1 MKKINIDNYT
11 KTTLSITLG
20 FFFISSII
28 YINFSTTLSS
38 LRFVSDDVHEILDP
52 LPSTSSNER
61 IFYQSNHVTVF
72 DVNTINIDNILQVIE
87 TEQIISGPNSFEIT
101 FSDREIKQ
109 KFFRMI
115 SALDENDLE
124 KENIKKLLVTKS
136 SSTISSGRLCF
147 LENCIDQYI
156 ALKNMQHS
164 VDMKKEI

>member
-1 MKKINIDNYT
+1 MKKINIHNYT
-11 KTTLSITLG
+11 KITLTIALG

-38 LRFVSDDVHEILDP
+38 LRFLSDDVHEILDP

-61 IFYQSNHVTVF
+61 IFYQSNHITVF
-72 DVNTINIDNILQVIE
+72 DVKAINIDNILEVIKAE
-87 TEQIISGPNSFEIT
+87 KVISGPRSFEIT
-101 FSDREIKQ
+101 FSDKEIKQ

-115 SALDENDLE
+115 STLDENDLE
-124 KENIKKLLVTKS
+124 KENIKKLLVSKS

-164 VDMKKEI
+164 VEKKKEI